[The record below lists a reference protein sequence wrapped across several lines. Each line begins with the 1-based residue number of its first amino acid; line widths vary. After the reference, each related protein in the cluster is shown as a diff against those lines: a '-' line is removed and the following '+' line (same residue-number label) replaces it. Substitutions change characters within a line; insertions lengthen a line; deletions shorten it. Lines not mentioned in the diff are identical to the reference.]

1 MGGLWAGGTTT
12 KRRSLF
18 TRFRMWVGRKL
29 RLLFA
34 YALYLFGRLRQ
45 ALQRP
50 MVISPEVKAAMEAVK
65 REGLIVSEG
74 QIFRGVGDLL
84 VWVSARRKTLLAL
97 VEVASAAVQE
107 TERFVSMSGQLLAP
121 LMNGRVRNA

>member
-1 MGGLWAGGTTT
+1 
-12 KRRSLF
+12 
-18 TRFRMWVGRKL
+18 

-97 VEVASAAVQE
+97 VEVASATVQE
-107 TERFVSMSGQLLAP
+107 AERFVSMSGPEKAAYAHALVLAVLDELGYTPRPGLLF
-121 LMNGRVRNA
+121 